1 MSLSVDRVE
10 RFEDGEILNIA
21 INAQAEWARSEFP
34 HPMLIADY
42 DKDGN
47 LIGLEAVGELA
58 RRGLDAMFNVVLEPA
73 DELRQLVLA

>member
-21 INAQAEWARSEFP
+21 IDVQADWSRSEFP
-34 HPMLIADY
+34 HQMLIADY
-42 DKDGN
+42 DADGN

-58 RRGLDAMFNVVLEPA
+58 RQGLDALFEVVLKPA
-73 DELRQLVLA
+73 AELREKVFA